1 MSFERFKRAYC
12 GQTVLVTGCSGFKG
26 SWLSVWLHTLGARVV
41 GYALQPP
48 TEPSMFRA
56 CSLDKHIISME
67 ADICDDA
74 ALTEVFK
81 TYKPD
86 IVFHLAAQPL
96 VRYSY
101 LQPKETFETN
111 VMGTV
116 NVLEAARNT
125 GTVKS
130 IVVITTDK
138 CYENREWVYGYRETD
153 PIGGYDPYSAS
164 KGCAELVV
172 SAFRNSFLMS
182 RGVGLASAR
191 AGNVIGGGDWAVDRL
206 LPDFVRAVVDN
217 KPIRIRNPLATR
229 PWQHV
234 LEPLSGYLLLGALLL
249 AEPEKYSSAWNFG
262 PRDTDVLPVEE
273 ILNLAIAEWGA
284 GRVEKEAV
292 KQPHEATLLKL
303 DISKAE
309 AYLRW
314 HPIFSCREAIK
325 RTVEWY
331 KKYYEEFPSDMF
343 SFTIEQI
350 REYEHVLQFR
360 S

>member
-1 MSFERFKRAYC
+1 MSFELLKKAYC

-26 SWLSVWLHTLGARVV
+26 SWLSIWLHTLGAKVV
-41 GYALQPP
+41 GYALKPP
-48 TEPSMFRA
+48 TEPAMFSI
-56 CSLDKHIISME
+56 CGLDKRIISME
-67 ADICDDA
+67 ADVRDDA
-74 ALTEVFK
+74 ALMAAFK

-86 IVFHLAAQPL
+86 MVFHLAAQPL

-125 GTVKS
+125 ETIKS

-153 PIGGYDPYSAS
+153 PLGGYDPYSAS

-172 SAFRNSFLMS
+172 SAFYNSFFRGS
-182 RGVGLASAR
+182 GVGLASAR
-191 AGNVIGGGDWAVDRL
+191 AGNVIGGGDWAIDRL
-206 LPDFVRAVVDN
+206 LPDFVRAIVDN
-217 KPIRIRNPLATR
+217 QPIRIRNPLATR

-249 AEPEKYSSAWNFG
+249 AESEKYSSAWNFG

-273 ILNLAIAEWGA
+273 ILNLTITEWGA
-284 GRVEKEAV
+284 GRIEKESV
-292 KQPHEATLLKL
+292 DQPHEATLLKL
-303 DISKAE
+303 DISKAD

-314 HPIFSCREAIK
+314 QPVLSCREAIE
-325 RTVEWY
+325 RTVAWY
-331 KKYYEEFPSDMF
+331 KWYYEKSPSDMF
-343 SFTIEQI
+343 SFTVEQI
-350 REYEHVLQFR
+350 KEYEHALQLR